1 MFEEEH
7 GDISEKFHQR
17 EKMMEKVM
25 DSYATKIQN
34 ALSSQ
39 PKLKVQPVSNAEDI
53 AWAKVLN
60 GCLMAYFIMTV
71 FSSLMRPDFLSLTC
85 IALAYMAANEP
96 LRFGRRV
103 FRIVVG
109 MLVATFVYDLIWL
122 FIIRSSQAEDVENGG
137 QGGLIR
143 GLSIMMAYISF
154 FFRIVVIAVFWKV
167 SLNYSKIIRQPA
179 LDDESP
185 HAY

>member
-85 IALAYMAANEP
+85 IALAYMATNEP
-96 LRFGRRV
+96 LRFG
-103 FRIVVG
+103 
-109 MLVATFVYDLIWL
+109 
-122 FIIRSSQAEDVENGG
+122 
-137 QGGLIR
+137 
-143 GLSIMMAYISF
+143 
-154 FFRIVVIAVFWKV
+154 
-167 SLNYSKIIRQPA
+167 KIGRA
-179 LDDESP
+179 
-185 HAY
+185 HV

>member
-1 MFEEEH
+1 
-7 GDISEKFHQR
+7 
-17 EKMMEKVM
+17 MMEKVM

-85 IALAYMAANEP
+85 IALAYMATNEP

-109 MLVATFVYDLIWL
+109 MMVATFVYDLIWL

-137 QGGLIR
+137 QGGFIR
-143 GLSIMMAYISF
+143 GVSIMMAYISF
-154 FFRIVVIAVFWKV
+154 FFRIVVTAVFWKV
-167 SLNYSKIIRQPA
+167 SLNYSKLIRQPA

-185 HAY
+185 QAY